1 MKASDKSIS
10 YIILG
15 IVAVIAIVGLILLFK
30 TAMAGDAVLK
40 SGQKMYG
47 AAGMAYK
54 SPVLQCEDLI
64 GMGQVPEGMDYETSM
79 YMDVLNKFGPS
90 NCVDARHL
98 NGYWCCSTQ
107 NVDVLSGKG
116 TGGQAVA
123 RAIASPATPYY

>member
-1 MKASDKSIS
+1 MDSKDKSIS

-40 SGQKMYG
+40 SGQKLYG
-47 AAGMAYK
+47 GAGMAYQ

-64 GMGQVPEGMDYETSM
+64 GMGQVPEAMDYETSM

-98 NGYWCCSTQ
+98 NGYWCCNTQ
-107 NVDVLSGKG
+107 NVNVLVGKG